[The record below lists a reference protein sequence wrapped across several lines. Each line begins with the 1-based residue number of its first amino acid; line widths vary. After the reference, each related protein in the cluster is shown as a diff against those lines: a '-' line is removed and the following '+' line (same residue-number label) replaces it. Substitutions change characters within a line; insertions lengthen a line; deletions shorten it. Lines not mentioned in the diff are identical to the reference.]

1 MISTEVSNE
10 KDSPQYE
17 FVSNDLKH
25 ASENSKTKWII
36 VANHRT
42 IYPPYYGAIA
52 LDAAIGKKFRDAY
65 HPLFDLYGVD
75 LVLQAHVHYY
85 QRTYP
90 LKYNAIN
97 PDVPTITDFH
107 KNHYIEPLGPVF
119 LTIGTGGVE
128 LGRPDNIL
136 KPYYNAFSETGVFGI
151 LNLKIKKDGSS
162 LEGTFYNNGDIN
174 EPYSQDTFSITKIT

>member
-25 ASENSKTKWII
+25 ASEKS
-36 VANHRT
+36 
-42 IYPPYYGAIA
+42 
-52 LDAAIGKKFRDAY
+52 
-65 HPLFDLYGVD
+65 
-75 LVLQAHVHYY
+75 
-85 QRTYP
+85 
-90 LKYNAIN
+90 
-97 PDVPTITDFH
+97 
-107 KNHYIEPLGPVF
+107 YIKPVGPVF